1 MLSFIGGLCV
11 FRVDNQEDADFS
23 CTAGAAEIQAEMH
36 HSVFICVSRDTQVA
50 LLDRKI
56 LTKGGKITIFG
67 LSGRQQI
74 VCYSNHQ
81 SSKFPWS
88 MDKSS
93 NSLPL
98 NSNEGKGEF
107 QIQKDSDIGT
117 QCLAHKGRMNFHLDC
132 FCCHDLVVD
141 VTVGS
146 ILHCLQTHQEETV
159 ESKQIWNSF
168 LADHSLFW
176 DKNHGRIL
184 ENRSLIW

>member
-117 QCLAHKGRMNFHLDC
+117 QCLAHKVSHFPQLSLGMTTGMTKVSACHQP
-132 FCCHDLVVD
+132 CCC
-141 VTVGS
+141 T
-146 ILHCLQTHQEETV
+146 
-159 ESKQIWNSF
+159 
-168 LADHSLFW
+168 LADARQLAWQEIS
-176 DKNHGRIL
+176 GRPL
-184 ENRSLIW
+184 G

>member
-1 MLSFIGGLCV
+1 MPMCMVIRGGNLWRLLSAPFKWILKARISSAQWLSRCSALLV
-11 FRVDNQEDADFS
+11 A
-23 CTAGAAEIQAEMH
+23 
-36 HSVFICVSRDTQVA
+36 CVSSEWTT
-50 LLDRKI
+50 RKM
-56 LTKGGKITIFG
+56 LTFHV
-67 LSGRQQI
+67 QQEQLR
-74 VCYSNHQ
+74 SR
-81 SSKFPWS
+81 
-88 MDKSS
+88 DKSS